1 MSGEGPSPRVSFIET
16 PLTPP
21 SPRRRGEGARP
32 PETLAMLTL
41 SRWYGHVLEAMLGM
55 ACLLLLIMTLM
66 FGADVLLRNLGLGGI
81 PPSNELSE
89 DCLYLVTLLAAPGL
103 LRQGQHIRIDIVLRA
118 LPFRL
123 GWLLEWLG
131 DALGLA
137 CCLFFVWYGARVAL
151 ASFANGSL
159 SIKTLVMPEWWLMV
173 PMPIAFALVTVE
185 FVFRMHRLPT
195 GAPRPPAGAGPAW

>member
-1 MSGEGPSPRVSFIET
+1 
-16 PLTPP
+16 
-21 SPRRRGEGARP
+21 
-32 PETLAMLTL
+32 MLML
-41 SRWYGHVLEAMLGM
+41 SRWYGRVLEAMLGM
-55 ACLLLLIMTLM
+55 ACGLLLFMTVM
-66 FGADVLLRNLGLGGI
+66 IGADVLLRNLGLGGI

-118 LPFRL
+118 LPLRA

-151 ASFANGSL
+151 ASFANGAL
-159 SIKTLVMPEWWLMV
+159 SIKTLVMPEWWLMA
-173 PMPIAFALVTVE
+173 PMPIAFALLTVE
-185 FVFRMHRLPT
+185 FVFRMHRLAM
-195 GAPRPPAGAGPAW
+195 GAQRPREDAVSAS

>member
-1 MSGEGPSPRVSFIET
+1 MSEQAAV
-16 PLTPP
+16 
-21 SPRRRGEGARP
+21 
-32 PETLAMLTL
+32 MLML
-41 SRWYGHVLEAMLGM
+41 SRWYGRVLEAMLGM
-55 ACLLLLIMTLM
+55 ACGLLLFMTVM
-66 FGADVLLRNLGLGGI
+66 IGADVLLRNLGLGGI

-118 LPFRL
+118 LPLRA

-151 ASFANGSL
+151 ASFANGAL
-159 SIKTLVMPEWWLMV
+159 SIKTLVMPEWWLMA
-173 PMPIAFALVTVE
+173 PMPIAFALLTVE
-185 FVFRMHRLPT
+185 FVFRMHRLAM
-195 GAPRPPAGAGPAW
+195 GAQRPREDAVSAS

>member
-1 MSGEGPSPRVSFIET
+1 MSEQAAV
-16 PLTPP
+16 
-21 SPRRRGEGARP
+21 
-32 PETLAMLTL
+32 MLML
-41 SRWYGHVLEAMLGM
+41 SRWYGRVLEAMLGM
-55 ACLLLLIMTLM
+55 ACGLLLIMTLM
-66 FGADVLLRNLGLGGI
+66 IGADVLLRNLGLGGI

-151 ASFANGSL
+151 ASFANGAL
-159 SIKTLVMPEWWLMV
+159 SIKTLVMPEWWLMA
-173 PMPIAFALVTVE
+173 PMPIAFALVAVE
-185 FVFRMHRLPT
+185 FVFRMHRLAM
-195 GAPRPPAGAGPAW
+195 GAQRPREDAVSAS